1 MLKILYHAPNI
12 NTIYAGR
19 TINNGYRNAFVDMHH
34 SFTYLTL
41 QDRFRETMETHNPDI
56 FFTSLNNFY
65 LKFIDMNYLKKHKRR
80 GLKVFVNIPFWK
92 SPLGSL
98 RVNETPS
105 LSYNN
110 NLLKYMVKDNIGDI
124 YYNVCE
130 PGDERMQ
137 GFEKATGYKHYTIPL
152 AADKTIL
159 KPVYDKKFKSDISY
173 IGTLLPEKR
182 NYFKKYVYPLRKN
195 YDVKLY
201 GQDWT
206 FYQRMRGW
214 IQRGGQYFN
223 IPYLRSFNKPKLQL
237 EDEAKIYNSSA
248 ICINVHEDYQKRFG
262 GDCNERTFKIP
273 LSGGFEITDDVA
285 CIRKYF
291 KEGEEIVIAKD
302 KKDWFEKIDYY
313 MKNPEKRLA
322 VIEAGRKRVL
332 AEHTYHNRVSV
343 ICSIYENI
351 RKTQ

>member
-12 NTIYAGR
+12 NTVYAGR
-19 TINNGYRNAFVDMHH
+19 TINNGYKNAFVDMRH
-34 SFTYLTL
+34 SFIYFTL
-41 QDRFRETMETHNPDI
+41 QDRFREVMETHNPDI

-65 LKFIDMNYLKKHKRR
+65 LKQVDIDHLKRHKRR

-92 SPLGSL
+92 SPLSGL
-98 RVNETPS
+98 RMNETPG
-105 LSYNN
+105 LSSND
-110 NLLKYMVKDNIGDI
+110 NLLRYIVKDNVGDV

-130 PGDERMQ
+130 PEDERMQ
-137 GFEKATGYKHYTIPL
+137 GFEEVTGYKHYTIPL
-152 AADKTIL
+152 AADKTVL
-159 KPVYDKKFKSDISY
+159 KLVYDQKFKADISF

-182 NYFKKYVYPLRKN
+182 RFFKEHVYPLRKS
-195 YDVKLY
+195 YDVRLY

-206 FYQRMRGW
+206 LYQRIRGW

-223 IPYLRSFNKPKLQL
+223 IPYLRDFNKPKLQL
-237 EDEAKIYNSSA
+237 EDEAKIYNSSV
-248 ICINVHEDYQKRFG
+248 ISINVHEDYQKKYG

-273 LSGGFEITDDVA
+273 LAGGFEITDDVA

-291 KEGEEIVIAKD
+291 KEGEEIIIAKD

-322 VIEAGRKRVL
+322 IIEAGRRRVL
-332 AEHTYHNRVSV
+332 AEHTYHNRVER
-343 ICSIYENI
+343 ILEIYKTLEN
-351 RKTQ
+351 